1 MEKKPK
7 VIGICGSSR
16 KEGNTE
22 NFQKHVL
29 KIIENHDID
38 CELITLYDKKIDMD
52 TCPGCKSPCT
62 DRVAVCIHKDD
73 FNPILQKMFE
83 ADGIIIGS
91 PVYWGFMPPKLAEL
105 LSRAG
110 IASEGR
116 ISAKKP
122 ISVLGLPD
130 TWPEEVRPRSRAWPM
145 TSKGPGLFARKVG
158 AVFTVAQRDG
168 VLTTMSEILLW
179 MVINN
184 FIIATSNYYPDGL
197 EQIGRDEKDRWGR
210 VVTPDGKGSMHV
222 KDILEHDLEAQQ
234 TMDHFAENIAW
245 LVKATYKVRGT
256 PEEIFAD
263 SILSSPKWMKPE
275 DRKEALD

>member
-1 MEKKPK
+1 MERKPK
-7 VIGICGSSR
+7 VIGISGSSR

-22 NFQKHVL
+22 SFLEHTL
-29 KIIENHDID
+29 KIITDHNID
-38 CELITLYDKKIDMD
+38 CDLITLHDKKIDMD
-52 TCPGCKSPCT
+52 TCPTCKSPCMH
-62 DRVAVCIHKDD
+62 RVAVCIQKDD
-73 FNPILQKMFE
+73 FNPIVQKMIE
-83 ADGIIIGS
+83 ADGILIGC

-105 LSRAG
+105 LNRAG
-110 IASEGR
+110 MVSEGR
-116 ISAKKP
+116 VSAKKP

-130 TWPEEVRPRSRAWPM
+130 QWPEAVRPRSRAWPM

-158 AVFTVAQRDG
+158 GVVTLAQRDG

-197 EQIGRDEKDRWGR
+197 EQIGRSEMDRWGR
-210 VVTPDGKGSMHV
+210 VVTPDGKNCMHV
-222 KDILEHDLEAQQ
+222 KDTLEHDLEAQQ

-245 LVKATYKVRGT
+245 LVKATYKIRGT
-256 PEEIFAD
+256 PEEIFAE

-275 DRKEALD
+275 DRKKALG